1 MVWVLKPSK
10 CCLCSNKWIICCTC
24 CGHANAKPSSPQSVL
39 AVTCHCQAT
48 LSTSIWGQAAALR
61 RFPEDRWPAMSDS
74 SAAAFFFA
82 FPMSK
87 WLRLMDNVTFQPPE
101 GLGLGFL
108 KFCASPIE
116 ACWEPGPRKFCR
128 MFDVIVW
135 GLHIDSSVRSVSL
148 SSQDQMLA
156 QGRDL
161 RFNFSGASTRTVRG
175 SGSGGRWLGAKL
187 HGASPGH
194 RRERHRHR
202 LLLAERRVAV
212 GEDVPHGHS
221 RRQVGLHWAPRT
233 VCRICRQPS
242 PCFPFVCQ

>member
-1 MVWVLKPSK
+1 
-10 CCLCSNKWIICCTC
+10 
-24 CGHANAKPSSPQSVL
+24 
-39 AVTCHCQAT
+39 
-48 LSTSIWGQAAALR
+48 
-61 RFPEDRWPAMSDS
+61 
-74 SAAAFFFA
+74 
-82 FPMSK
+82 MSK

-128 MFDVIVW
+128 MFDMIVW

-175 SGSGGRWLGAKL
+175 SGSGEDGLEQNFMVLRLAIDVSAIGTDFYLQNGVLQSAKMCHMGIHDDKSACTGL
-187 HGASPGH
+187 QGLCVGFADNPHLASLSCASDSPQDPSGLWTPSRCSWVY
-194 RRERHRHR
+194 RR
-202 LLLAERRVAV
+202 
-212 GEDVPHGHS
+212 
-221 RRQVGLHWAPRT
+221 
-233 VCRICRQPS
+233 C
-242 PCFPFVCQ
+242 